1 MHLATGLYSIMGD
14 KSLGATSRTGATVTY
29 IVNTLMPIIGGA
41 GFAIQLGLGGG
52 GILLGIALA
61 CIIATYTAGRA
72 DGIGIQ
78 QSNVYDTPLVRMER
92 IREGILQ
99 QLKTFKIEPE
109 LRAVILDELRVI
121 ESFTKDRQEVGS
133 LFSTIARLLPMN
145 WKADAAFELE
155 RNLERLTQNDLYI
168 DAHEIAARRG

>member
-1 MHLATGLYSIMGD
+1 M
-14 KSLGATSRTGATVTY
+14 
-29 IVNTLMPIIGGA
+29 
-41 GFAIQLGLGGG
+41 
-52 GILLGIALA
+52 LGIALA